1 MPWGPTAARAQ
12 QVIDWIAAWVAEECW
27 SEDLGAYVMA
37 PGSTALDTSVL
48 LHAESGFDRGERMS
62 RTIDALTAQLGAGAL
77 LYRYSG
83 MEREEHTFVASAF
96 WRAGALACVGRH
108 DEAIAAMD
116 ELVAM
121 SNDVGLYSEMISARD
136 GSFWGNLPQGLSHL
150 ALVSAALT
158 IKELAPE
165 ETTDGK

>member
-1 MPWGPTAARAQ
+1 MRASPNAADGAVERW
-12 QVIDWIAAWVAEECW
+12 QVERDRIAAWVAEECW

-116 ELVAM
+116 ELVKKTATL
-121 SNDVGLYSEMISARD
+121 GKQKLI
-136 GSFWGNLPQGLSHL
+136 
-150 ALVSAALT
+150 AALDASGVT
-158 IKELAPE
+158 YRGNASCEELAKALLRSQGQE
-165 ETTDGK
+165 ID